1 MKAGLASC
9 TRPCKN
15 KNTDFNRE
23 LAFIFFILNCRIL
36 ALQCRKLVSA
46 TTTRISYRYTYILH
60 LEPLSYHSPIP
71 YLQVITEQNWSS
83 KAAQRFRAAAL
94 HMVAHMCQCVCS
106 VASAISDSLRPH
118 GL

>member
-36 ALQCRKLVSA
+36 ALQCRVGICC
-46 TTTRISYRYTYILH
+46 TTTRISYRYTYISSI
-60 LEPLSYHSPIP
+60 LSLFPTTPPIP
-71 YLQVITEQNWSS
+71 HLQVITEQN
-83 KAAQRFRAAAL
+83 
-94 HMVAHMCQCVCS
+94 
-106 VASAISDSLRPH
+106 
-118 GL
+118 